1 MSPAKKATA
10 KKPAAKAA
18 GKVANQVAIEK
29 RVELL
34 FEVGCEEI
42 PAGMLARAE
51 AELKA
56 GLEKQLTAENLMEG
70 VGVESFSTPR
80 RLTLWATGLLVRQ
93 ADVVS
98 EAQGPPKSVAYDV
111 VGAPTRAAV
120 SFAEKQ
126 GIGLHEIYF
135 LQTPKGE
142 YLAAKNVKRG
152 RATEHILADMLPRI
166 LHDLYWP
173 KTMTWTGLSGA
184 RFIRPI
190 RWIVALL
197 DGKPVRFS
205 YGGVAAG
212 DTTRGHRFIG
222 SGDLRVRGFAE
233 YLKKLRANGVMV
245 RPADRLEKIQR
256 ELDAHT
262 KSGSY
267 RIHQDAE
274 LLKLVTYLN
283 EFPSVIQ
290 GEFDP
295 GFLNLPD
302 EILVTVMR
310 GHQKYFAVEKRNGE
324 LAPHFLAV
332 INLARDAKG
341 LVRAGHERVLKAR
354 FADAQFFW
362 ESDQKCR
369 LADYLPKLERVTYE
383 SRLGSYGDKVER
395 IRSLARWLAEQWF
408 NLGIVQAHVA
418 EADRAAELAKCDLST
433 EMVREFPELQGIVGG
448 LYAKAQGEPDEVSDA
463 VYDHYRPVGLDDP
476 IPRNVIGCAVALADK
491 FDSIVGCFAVGVVP
505 TGSSDPF
512 ALRRAALG
520 IVKIIL
526 EKKLPLSLSLTLAA
540 AAKALHGNPPKRAV
554 TAEQEKQILDFLID
568 RARFVLREKEGFSYD
583 EVNAVF
589 RASADDLVEAR
600 RRLDALRA
608 IRKSKNFE
616 PLAVSFK
623 RIRKIL
629 EKAALPAGEVQQVST
644 ELFENEAERGL
655 HTLMHAAAQRVKEQ
669 KRAGHFKEALEAIAA
684 LRPDIDKFFE
694 QVMVMAENEAV
705 KKNRLALLFELL
717 REFTTIADFSEIGG
731 EGSN

>member
-1 MSPAKKATA
+1 MSPAKRMPAA
-10 KKPAAKAA
+10 KKPSAKTAP
-18 GKVANQVAIEK
+18 EK
-29 RVELL
+29 LVELL

-42 PAGMLARAE
+42 PAGMLPRAE
-51 AELKA
+51 AEIKA
-56 GLEKQLTAENLMEG
+56 GLEKQLTAENLMTG
-70 VGVESFSTPR
+70 VTVESFSAPR
-80 RLTLWATGLLVRQ
+80 RLTLWARGLPVRQ

-98 EAQGPPKSVAYDV
+98 EVTGPPKSVAYDV

-126 GIGLHEIYF
+126 GIGLHEVYF

-142 YLAAKNVKRG
+142 YLAAKHVKRG
-152 RATEHILADMLPRI
+152 RATENILADILPRI

-190 RWIVALL
+190 RWIVGLL
-197 DGKPVRFS
+197 DGKLLKFS
-205 YGGVAAG
+205 YGGIAAG
-212 DTTRGHRFIG
+212 DTTRGHRFLGAASI
-222 SGDLRVRGFAE
+222 RVRAFADYE
-233 YLKKLRANGVMV
+233 KQLRSNGVIV
-245 RPADRLEKIQR
+245 KPGERLDKIQR
-256 ELDAHT
+256 ELAAHT
-262 KSGSY
+262 KQGSF
-267 RIHQDAE
+267 RVHQDAA

-283 EFPSVIQ
+283 EFPSVVK
-290 GEFDP
+290 GGFDP
-295 GFLNLPD
+295 AFLNLPD

-310 GHQKYFAVEKRNGE
+310 GHQKYFAVERRNGE

-332 INLARDAKG
+332 INLAKDSQG
-341 LVRAGHERVLKAR
+341 LVRGGHERVLKAR

-383 SRLGSYGDKVER
+383 SRLGSYRDKVER
-395 IRSLARWLAEQWF
+395 IRSLARWLMEQWF
-408 NLGIVQAHVA
+408 NLGMVQAHVA
-418 EADRAAELAKCDLST
+418 EADRAAELAKCDLAT

-476 IPRNVIGCAVALADK
+476 IPRNLIGCAVALADK

-520 IVKIIL
+520 VVKIIL
-526 EKKLPLSLSLTLAA
+526 EKKLPLSLSLTIAA
-540 AAKALHGNPPKRAV
+540 AAKALHSNPPKRAV
-554 TAEQEKQILDFLID
+554 TAEQEKHILDFLFD
-568 RARFVLREKEGFSYD
+568 RARFVVREKENFSYD
-583 EVNAVF
+583 EVNAIF
-589 RASADDLVEAR
+589 NAGSDDLVDAR

-629 EKAALPAGEVQQVST
+629 EKAGIPAGEPRQTSPA
-644 ELFENEAERGL
+644 LFESDAERSL
-655 HTLMHAAAQRVKEQ
+655 YSSMQAAVPRVNEH
-669 KRAGHFKEALEAIAA
+669 KRAGRYKEALEVIAA
-684 LRPDIDKFFE
+684 LRTEIDRFFE
-694 QVMVMAENEAV
+694 QVMVMVENEEV
-705 KKNRLALLFELL
+705 RKNRLALLSELL
-717 REFTTIADFSEIGG
+717 REFTTIADFSEMAG
-731 EGSN
+731 EGRN